1 MVDRRKV
8 KSTITNIRNEFC
20 NGKVS
25 INSTKFKFFESWL
38 RLHGNLNGRAGE
50 VLDKIVK
57 PIITD
62 STCQSLI
69 LQNKKFYIDLIH
81 TTGDDAYELKNNL
94 KVIVKQNVSEQFI
107 EFVNTVITNDEVKDA
122 K

>member
-1 MVDRRKV
+1 M
-8 KSTITNIRNEFC
+8 
-20 NGKVS
+20 
-25 INSTKFKFFESWL
+25 
-38 RLHGNLNGRAGE
+38 
-50 VLDKIVK
+50 K

>member
-1 MVDRRKV
+1 M
-8 KSTITNIRNEFC
+8 
-20 NGKVS
+20 
-25 INSTKFKFFESWL
+25 
-38 RLHGNLNGRAGE
+38 
-50 VLDKIVK
+50 
-57 PIITD
+57 
-62 STCQSLI
+62 I

-81 TTGDDAYELKNNL
+81 TAGDDAYELKNNL

>member
-1 MVDRRKV
+1 MND
-8 KSTITNIRNEFC
+8 
-20 NGKVS
+20 
-25 INSTKFKFFESWL
+25 
-38 RLHGNLNGRAGE
+38 RAGE

-69 LQNKKFYIDLIH
+69 LQNKFFYIDLIH
-81 TTGDDAYELKNNL
+81 TAGNDAYELKNNL
-94 KVIVKQNVSEQFI
+94 KSIVKQNTNEQFI
-107 EFVNTVITNDEVKDA
+107 EFVNAVITNEEVKDA